1 METASSST
9 VGVLASWNTQRP
21 AEQAALRPPAVLQ
34 LLEIVLIGGGSAAHG
49 LQRAEPRAAAMETA
63 SSSTVGVL
71 QTCLS
76 WTHSHE
82 SHRDILLSRK
92 EFTING
98 LRETMYRSAICQ
110 RVAKIISEDFTSAML
125 ITLHC
130 ASSAAMPPDLAKRL
144 YRAWKDTAQR
154 IAGGPFNCIRIVDY
168 GPHPIPEIV
177 FFVVA
182 DLPPDICMEAGAA
195 WYMGT
200 ASVDPLDEKGLDRIA
215 KAVIQQ
221 TSPTKAQIWSYC
233 KGRPHASDTPPL
245 Q

>member
-1 METASSST
+1 M
-9 VGVLASWNTQRP
+9 N
-21 AEQAALRPPAVLQ
+21 
-34 LLEIVLIGGGSAAHG
+34 G
-49 LQRAEPRAAAMETA
+49 LQ
-63 SSSTVGVL
+63 
-71 QTCLS
+71 
-76 WTHSHE
+76 
-82 SHRDILLSRK
+82 
-92 EFTING
+92 
-98 LRETMYRSAICQ
+98 ETMYKSTICQ

-130 ASSAAMPPDLAKRL
+130 SSSVVMPPDLAKRL

-221 TSPTKAQIWSYC
+221 TSPAKAQIWSYC